1 MCIKSRNE
9 NTDGM
14 VCKGGR
20 KMAEAEFYLAVLIQ
34 FKLGGWVAHMES
46 WSLFW
51 AKETGGR
58 SLGGFEPRAL
68 FFFC

>member
-1 MCIKSRNE
+1 
-9 NTDGM
+9 
-14 VCKGGR
+14 
-20 KMAEAEFYLAVLIQ
+20 MAEAEFYLAVLIQ
-34 FKLGGWVAHMES
+34 FKVGGWVAHMES